1 MNILNTLNR
10 RLKIFTHRDR
20 HEIPESAGTY
30 AWFFPLHVFNDYKDA
45 QDLADFYRKVFAL
58 DSLFSAES
66 NLSEKQYIE
75 DRHTRSWQSVTLKAE
90 VTISPGGEL
99 PSDCQKIWEKVQSDS
114 LSKSVF
120 EESLIAASLFT
131 PPLYIG
137 KAKDLKVRYSQHIQ
151 DSGFKARFDSFSRSH
166 SIPLEVHNL
175 IFCCLSLDA
184 DSENLMSHEMIS
196 DSDGKDMNY
205 LLEQILM
212 KSARPPFSKQ

>member
-1 MNILNTLNR
+1 M
-10 RLKIFTHRDR
+10 FT
-20 HEIPESAGTY
+20 
-30 AWFFPLHVFNDYKDA
+30 DYQDA
-45 QDLADFYRKVFAL
+45 QDLADFYRNVFAL
-58 DSLFSAES
+58 DSLFSTKS
-66 NLSEKQYIE
+66 NLTEKQYIE
-75 DRHTRSWQSVTLKAE
+75 DRYTRSWQSVTLKAE

-99 PSDCQKIWEKVQSDS
+99 PSDCQKIWEKVQSDP

-120 EESLIAASLFT
+120 EKSLIAASLFT

-137 KAKDLKVRYSQHIQ
+137 KAKDLKVRYGQHIQ
-151 DSGFKARFDSFSRSH
+151 DSGFKTRFDSFSRTH

-184 DSENLMSHEMIS
+184 DSENLMSHEVIS